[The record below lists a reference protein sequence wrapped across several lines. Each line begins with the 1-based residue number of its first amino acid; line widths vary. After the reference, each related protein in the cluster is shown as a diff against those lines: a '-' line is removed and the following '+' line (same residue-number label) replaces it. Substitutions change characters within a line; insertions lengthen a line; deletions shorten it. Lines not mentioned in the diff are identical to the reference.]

1 VNHHTKRIQTPQLRL
16 KLEGWRSR
24 LTLVCCLALFVVLLG
39 RAFYLQGLNND
50 FLQAKGE
57 SRFVRVLNM
66 PASRG
71 AVMDR
76 HGKPLAISTPV
87 ESIWAS
93 PSEMVFDEKDIAKL
107 SAALSMDKKIIRT
120 RLADTD
126 KNFVWLKRQISPEQ
140 ARRVMALKITGISQ
154 QREFR
159 RFYPAGDVTAHV
171 IGFTGVDGAGQEG
184 IELAQ
189 QSLLAGQ
196 AGQRRVIKDRKG
208 RIVEDLE
215 SIKIPREGG
224 AVKLS
229 IDERYQYLAHR
240 ELKAAIEANR
250 AKGGAL
256 VMLDAKTGEVL
267 ALVNMPDFNPN
278 NRANFKPNEMRN
290 RSVTDTFEPGSTF
303 KPFAV
308 AAGLEAGIVKPSTV
322 ITTGREWQ
330 VGSNTVTDSHP
341 MAQMSVAEIIQKSS
355 NIGTS
360 KISLQLPAETLWNL
374 YSALGFGSVPKTGF
388 PGEASGRLR
397 AAKSWR
403 PFEQATMSFGYGV
416 SVSALQLA
424 RAYTIFTND
433 GVLLPI
439 TFMRRE
445 GDVIGKE
452 IISPQSARTMS
463 AMLETVT
470 ETGGTAT
477 RGHVPGY
484 RMAGKTGTAKK
495 LVNGQYSDNLYLSSF
510 VGYGPVSNPR
520 YIIAV
525 TVDEPS
531 AGKIYGGDVS
541 APVFSNV
548 MSQALRMAGV
558 APDASNAAVALT
570 TPHAPTA
577 PSAPKLAAAPSS
589 PQSTPNT
596 VPALLPS
603 VSKQTIA
610 TTSPVQPTA
619 PLYTRERG

>member
-1 VNHHTKRIQTPQLRL
+1 MNYHTKKIQSPELRL

-24 LTLVCCLALFVVLLG
+24 LALVGCLSLFVVLIG

-57 SRFVRVLNM
+57 SRFVRVLDM

-76 HGKPLAISTPV
+76 NGKPLAISTPV

-93 PSEMVFDEKDIAKL
+93 PSEMGTDAGLNEKQIIKL
-107 SAALSMDKKIIRT
+107 ATALNVDVKIIKA
-120 RLADTD
+120 RLADED

-140 ARRVMALKITGISQ
+140 AAKVMALKIPGVFQ

-159 RFYPAGDVTAHV
+159 RYYPAGDVAAHV
-171 IGFTGVDGAGQEG
+171 IGFTSVDDKGQEG

-189 QSLLAGQ
+189 QVSLAG
-196 AGQRRVIKDRKG
+196 APGQRRVIKDRKG

-215 SIKIPREGG
+215 SLKIPREGKSL
-224 AVKLS
+224 KLS
-229 IDERYQYLAHR
+229 IDERFQYLAHR
-240 ELKAAIEANR
+240 ELKAAVEANR

-278 NRANFKPNEMRN
+278 NRANFKPTEMRN

-308 AAGLEAGIVKPSTV
+308 AAGLEAGIVKPTTV
-322 ITTGREWQ
+322 MTTGREWQ
-330 VGSNTVTDSHP
+330 VGSNTVTDTHP
-341 MAQMSVAEIIQKSS
+341 KAEMSVADIIQKSS

-360 KISLQLPAETLWNL
+360 KIALQLPSETLWNL
-374 YSALGFGSVPKTGF
+374 YSELGFGATPKTGF

-397 AAKSWR
+397 AAKTWR
-403 PFEQATMSFGYGV
+403 PFEQATMSFGYGI

-424 RAYTIFTND
+424 RAYTLFTND
-433 GVLLPI
+433 GVLLPV
-439 TFMRRE
+439 TFMKRE
-445 GDVIGKE
+445 ADVIGKQ
-452 IISPQSARTMS
+452 IISPQSARSMS

-470 ETGGTAT
+470 QTGGTAT
-477 RGHVPGY
+477 RGQVPGY
-484 RMAGKTGTAKK
+484 RVAGKTGTAKK
-495 LVNGQYSDNLYLSSF
+495 LVNGQYADNIYLSSF

-525 TVDEPS
+525 TVDEPA

-548 MSQALRMAGV
+548 MSQALRMSGV
-558 APDASNAAVALT
+558 APDAANFV
-570 TPHAPTA
+570 
-577 PSAPKLAAAPSS
+577 SS
-589 PQSTPNT
+589 PP
-596 VPALLPS
+596 
-603 VSKQTIA
+603 
-610 TTSPVQPTA
+610 PVRAAIPPVA
-619 PLYTRERG
+619 VNVAKRERG

>member
-1 VNHHTKRIQTPQLRL
+1 MNYHTKKIQAPELRL

-24 LTLVCCLALFVVLLG
+24 LALVGCLSLFVLLLG

-57 SRFVRVLNM
+57 SRFVRVLDM

-76 HGKPLAISTPV
+76 NGKPLAISTPV

-93 PSEMVFDEKDIAKL
+93 PSSMEADDKTIAKL
-107 SAALSMDKKIIRT
+107 AIALNVDKKIIT
-120 RLADTD
+120 ARLAEDD

-140 ARRVMALKITGISQ
+140 AAKVMALKVPGVFQ

-159 RFYPAGDVTAHV
+159 RYYPTGDIAAHV
-171 IGFTGVDGAGQEG
+171 IGFTSVDDKGQEG

-189 QSLLAGQ
+189 QAALAG
-196 AGQRRVIKDRKG
+196 APGQRRVIKDRKG

-215 SIKIPREGG
+215 SLKIPREGQS
-224 AVKLS
+224 VKLS
-229 IDERYQYLAHR
+229 IDERFQYLAHR
-240 ELKAAIEANR
+240 ELKAAVEANR

-278 NRANFKPNEMRN
+278 NRANFKPAEMRN

-308 AAGLEAGIVKPSTV
+308 AAGLEAGIVKPTTV
-322 ITTGREWQ
+322 ITTGREMQ
-330 VGSNTVTDSHP
+330 VGSNTVTDTHP
-341 MAQMSVAEIIQKSS
+341 KTEMSVAEIIQKSS

-360 KISLQLPAETLWNL
+360 KIALQLPSETLWNL
-374 YSALGFGSVPKTGF
+374 YSELGFGSTPKTGF

-397 AAKSWR
+397 AAKTWR
-403 PFEQATMSFGYGV
+403 PFEQATMSFGYGI

-433 GVLLPI
+433 GVLLPV
-439 TFMRRE
+439 TFMKRE
-445 GDVIGKE
+445 ADVIGKQ
-452 IISPQSARTMS
+452 IISPQTARSMS

-470 ETGGTAT
+470 QTGGTAT
-477 RGHVPGY
+477 RGQVPGY
-484 RMAGKTGTAKK
+484 RVAGKTGTAKK
-495 LVNGQYSDNLYLSSF
+495 LVNGQYADNIYLSSF
-510 VGYGPVSNPR
+510 VGYGPASNPR

-525 TVDEPS
+525 TVDEPA

-548 MSQALRMAGV
+548 MSQALRMSGV
-558 APDASNAAVALT
+558 APDAPNF
-570 TPHAPTA
+570 
-577 PSAPKLAAAPSS
+577 AAAPATQ
-589 PQSTPNT
+589 PAVMPT
-596 VPALLPS
+596 VAAN
-603 VSKQTIA
+603 VVK
-610 TTSPVQPTA
+610 
-619 PLYTRERG
+619 RELR

>member
-1 VNHHTKRIQTPQLRL
+1 MNHHTKKIQAPELRL

-24 LTLVCCLALFVVLLG
+24 FALVGCLALFLVLIG

-57 SRFVRVLNM
+57 SRFVRVVDM

-76 HGKPLAISTPV
+76 NGKPLAISTPV

-93 PSEMVFDEKDIAKL
+93 PSDMEIDGKQIAKL
-107 SAALSMDKKIIRT
+107 ALALNIDKKIIT
-120 RLADTD
+120 DRLSDKE
-126 KNFVWLKRQISPEQ
+126 KNFVWLRRQLSPEQ
-140 ARRVMALKITGISQ
+140 ATKVMALKIPGVFQ

-171 IGFTGVDGAGQEG
+171 IGFTGVDDQGQEG

-189 QSLLAGQ
+189 QAALAGA

-215 SIKIPREGG
+215 SLKIPREGKQ
-224 AVKLS
+224 VKLS
-229 IDERYQYLAHR
+229 IDERFQYLAHR
-240 ELKAAIEANR
+240 ELKATVEANR

-278 NRANFKPNEMRN
+278 NRANFKPSEMRN

-308 AAGLEAGIVKPSTV
+308 AAGLEAGIIKPTTV
-322 ITTGREWQ
+322 MVTGREWQ
-330 VGSNTVTDSHP
+330 VGSNTVADTHP
-341 MAQMSVAEIIQKSS
+341 MTQMSVAEIIQKSS

-360 KISLQLPAETLWNL
+360 KIALQLAPETLWNL
-374 YSALGFGSVPKTGF
+374 YSELGFGSAPKTGF

-397 AAKSWR
+397 AAKTWR
-403 PFEQATMSFGYGV
+403 PFEQATMSFGYGI

-424 RAYTIFTND
+424 RAYTLFTND
-433 GVLLPI
+433 GVLLPV
-439 TFMRRE
+439 TFMKRE
-445 GDVIGKE
+445 ADVIGKQ

-470 ETGGTAT
+470 QTGGTAT

-495 LVNGQYSDNLYLSSF
+495 LVNGQYADNVYLSSF

-548 MSQALRMAGV
+548 MSQALRMSGV
-558 APDASNAAVALT
+558 VPDAPNFAVSPQPTKEAVAIASPT
-570 TPHAPTA
+570 T
-577 PSAPKLAAAPSS
+577 K
-589 PQSTPNT
+589 
-596 VPALLPS
+596 
-603 VSKQTIA
+603 
-610 TTSPVQPTA
+610 
-619 PLYTRERG
+619 ERG